1 MRWYE
6 KLYVGEKAKKHR
18 YETIQAVRNGRPM
31 GFYVL
36 TPAAGERN
44 LLDIYPALTL
54 KLPYYEKQ
62 DLLIVGIAAD
72 FEDAA
77 AKAMKNGYAVYYAAD
92 ARVIHSHNYTASQ
105 QFHRN
110 FDLAISQ
117 ADNPDVFSGIRSE
130 GEGIRMVKDTARW
143 LVKTGHAYLVPKLVV
158 DSGFKYLGYLAGKRY
173 KKLPRKLAVKLSM
186 NRNYWK

>member
-54 KLPYYEKQ
+54 KFPYYEKQ

-77 AKAMKNGYAVYYAAD
+77 A
-92 ARVIHSHNYTASQ
+92 
-105 QFHRN
+105 
-110 FDLAISQ
+110 LAGRIICE
-117 ADNPDVFSGIRSE
+117 AY
-130 GEGIRMVKDTARW
+130 K
-143 LVKTGHAYLVPKLVV
+143 KTG
-158 DSGFKYLGYLAGKRY
+158 GYDVNSFLFGKGCCE
-173 KKLPRKLAVKLSM
+173 
-186 NRNYWK
+186 